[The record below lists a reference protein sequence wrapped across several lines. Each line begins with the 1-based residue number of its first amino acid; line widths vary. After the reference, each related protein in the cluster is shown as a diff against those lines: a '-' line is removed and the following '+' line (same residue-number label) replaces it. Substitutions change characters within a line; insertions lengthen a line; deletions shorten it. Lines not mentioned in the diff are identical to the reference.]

1 MARTMEYDPTTR
13 GTPRAATRGRVKVV
27 VRRVE
32 PWSVLRFS
40 LLFYFCIMLIFLCG
54 MAILYWVLGAAGVL
68 GSLEELI
75 GSLWGY
81 KDGVFKFSGGW
92 IFTWLFILGIVG
104 VVAWSLINVCVAF
117 LYNLVSDIVG
127 GVQITLDD
135 RGR

>member
-13 GTPRAATRGRVKVV
+13 GTPRATARGRVKVV

-32 PWSVLRFS
+32 PWSVLKFS
-40 LLFYFCIMLIFLCG
+40 LLFYFCIMLIFLFG
-54 MAILYWVLGAAGVL
+54 MAILYWVLGAIGVL
-68 GSLEELI
+68 DSLASFI
-75 GSLWGY
+75 GGLYG
-81 KDGVFKFSGGW
+81 DDAFTFNGGW
-92 IFTWLFILGIVG
+92 IFTWLFVLGILG